1 MGCEAGGDEEAKTN
15 LYIMKL
21 FLTIAFC
28 VGCIFSALAQ
38 DDLDQAARALHLPI
52 DSSTQLVTY
61 SGEVKA
67 NNTAEIL
74 FNRALEWLD
83 TAFRYSGAG
92 LWSADPGTGKIVCK
106 ESVLDTLPM
115 YGYANLT
122 FTVSIKVENGGYK
135 YKFTNFYFDRVAP
148 GGIPNVPVE
157 AMIHPARKQ
166 YNILIGSGS
175 LGGYQSALNKLLA
188 PMDGILQNRVA
199 SFNHSMTRDT
209 SGDKNTW

>member
-1 MGCEAGGDEEAKTN
+1 
-15 LYIMKL
+15 MKL
-21 FLTIAFC
+21 FLTIALC

-38 DDLDQAARALHLPI
+38 DDLDQAAKALHLPI

-61 SGEVKA
+61 GGAVSA

-83 TAFRYSGAG
+83 TAFRYSGAA
-92 LWSADPGTGKIVCK
+92 LWTADLGTGKIICK
-106 ESVLDTLPM
+106 ESVLDTLPQ
-115 YGYANLT
+115 YAYATLT

-135 YKFTNFYFDRVAP
+135 YKFTNLYFDHVTV

-157 AMIHPARKQ
+157 SMIHPTRKQ
-166 YNILIGSGS
+166 YDIIVASPS
-175 LGGYQSALNKLLA
+175 IGGYQSVLNKYLA
-188 PMDGILQNRVA
+188 PIDGLMQIQVA
-199 SFNHSMTRDT
+199 SFNHSMTRDM

>member
-1 MGCEAGGDEEAKTN
+1 
-15 LYIMKL
+15 MKL
-21 FLTIAFC
+21 FLTIALC

-38 DDLDQAARALHLPI
+38 DDQDQAARGLHLPI

-61 SGEVKA
+61 SGEVKT

-74 FNRALEWLD
+74 FSRALEWLD
-83 TAFRYSGAG
+83 TAFRYSGPS

-106 ESVLDTLPM
+106 EWVLDTLPQ
-115 YGYANLT
+115 YAHATLT

-135 YKFTNFYFDRVAP
+135 YKFTNIYFDHAVA

-157 AMIHPARKQ
+157 AMIHPTRKQ
-166 YNILIGSGS
+166 YNILLGGGS

-188 PMDGILQNRVA
+188 PIDEIIQNQVA